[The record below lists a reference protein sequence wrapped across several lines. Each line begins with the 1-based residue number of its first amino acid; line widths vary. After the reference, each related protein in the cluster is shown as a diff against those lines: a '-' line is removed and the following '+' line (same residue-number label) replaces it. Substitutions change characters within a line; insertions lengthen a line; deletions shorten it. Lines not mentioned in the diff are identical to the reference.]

1 MKVNVMV
8 WGGGPQNM
16 YGIDESAFRDFAG
29 MPEERDHLKYL
40 GIDGRL
46 ILKWILKK

>member
-1 MKVNVMV
+1 MGLKR
-8 WGGGPQNM
+8 GT
-16 YGIDESAFRDFAG
+16 YGVFVR

-40 GIDGRL
+40 SIDGRL